1 MGKGFQYQLFILIV
15 LCLIVTFFI
24 FFMVTSQQYDD
35 VTVIFYTNQGSFP
48 ISCEMA
54 EDIQEKRQGLLGVD
68 DLPKNNGM
76 LFIYE
81 TMQPL
86 VFTMKEMK
94 ISLDIIFINENLTI
108 TQIVKA
114 DIDQEYIISNGPA
127 QYVVEINQ
135 GLSDQYQIAIGTS
148 VEIIYHND

>member
-1 MGKGFQYQLFILIV
+1 MGKGFQYQLFILIA
-15 LCLIVTFFI
+15 LCLIVTIFI
-24 FFMVTSQQYDD
+24 FFMATSQQYDD

-148 VEIIYHND
+148 VEIIYHNE